1 LEGAS
6 PTWNGS
12 STTRRKKMMESAAD
26 TREHQKMVKTESAA
40 DVWEQLVNLNPK
52 WIWTGAYAGYIYY
65 R

>member
-1 LEGAS
+1 
-6 PTWNGS
+6 
-12 STTRRKKMMESAAD
+12 MMESAAD

-40 DVWEQLVNLNPK
+40 DVWKQLVNLNPK